1 MTKTGQLLI
10 IVVQKSKTRFKMATK
25 NQIGQDP
32 GSGLLT
38 FVLQTP
44 PPGNWRA
51 EENHRLLGS
60 LRMRT
65 SRTRP
70 EVEGSWRGHGCCR
83 SRRLSASFRTLW
95 RGRNWTD
102 CVLLWTCE
110 IRQHQEP
117 KIKQPLSKG
126 SSEWMISP
134 GHQPLN
140 LLPGTANG
148 LLPAPRSPC
157 SDWLDEEELEDLPS
171 IRAWERCSSRGF
183 CLFQTTIWG
192 EDAIPFLLQS
202 EHGNG
207 L

>member
-1 MTKTGQLLI
+1 MTKTGQQLI
-10 IVVQKSKTRFKMATK
+10 ILVQKSKTRLKMAAK

-51 EENHRLLGS
+51 EESRRLWPS

-65 SRTRP
+65 SQTRP
-70 EVEGSWRGHGCCR
+70 EVEGSGHGRGCCR
-83 SRRLSASFRTLW
+83 SPRLSASFRTLW

-102 CVLLWTCE
+102 CVLLRTCE
-110 IRQHQEP
+110 IRQHKEP
-117 KIKQPLSKG
+117 KMKQLLSKG
-126 SSEWMISP
+126 SSEWMISR
-134 GHQPLN
+134 GHQPAN

-148 LLPAPRSPC
+148 LLPARRSPC

-192 EDAIPFLLQS
+192 EDAIPVLLQS
-202 EHGNG
+202 KHGNR

>member
-1 MTKTGQLLI
+1 
-10 IVVQKSKTRFKMATK
+10 MAAK

-51 EENHRLLGS
+51 EESHRLQPS

-83 SRRLSASFRTLW
+83 SPRLSASFRTLW

-110 IRQHQEP
+110 IRQHKEP
-117 KIKQPLSKG
+117 KMKQLLSKR
-126 SSEWMISP
+126 
-134 GHQPLN
+134 QLRVDD
-140 LLPGTANG
+140 LPG
-148 LLPAPRSPC
+148 
-157 SDWLDEEELEDLPS
+157 PS
-171 IRAWERCSSRGF
+171 ICEPPSRDSQRAAASTQESMFWLVG
-183 CLFQTTIWG
+183 WG
-192 EDAIPFLLQS
+192 GAGRSTLDKSMREMFLQRVLLVPDHHLRRRRDSFPPTEWIRKWVIIYVQRWFLQS
-202 EHGNG
+202 
-207 L
+207 LWLM

>member
-1 MTKTGQLLI
+1 MTKTGQQLI
-10 IVVQKSKTRFKMATK
+10 VLVQKSKTRFKMAAK
-25 NQIGQDP
+25 NQFGQDP

-51 EENHRLLGS
+51 EESRRLRLS
-60 LRMRT
+60 LRTRM

-70 EVEGSWRGHGCCR
+70 EVEGSGRGHECCR
-83 SRRLSASFRTLW
+83 SLRLSASFRTLW
-95 RGRNWTD
+95 RGRSNWTD

-110 IRQHQEP
+110 IRQHKEP
-117 KIKQPLSKG
+117 KMKQQLSKG
-126 SSEWMISP
+126 SSEWMIS
-134 GHQPLN
+134 GHQPAN

-148 LLPAPRSPC
+148 LLPARRSPC

-183 CLFQTTIWG
+183 CLFQTIIWG
-192 EDAIPFLLQS
+192 EDAIPFLLRS
-202 EHGNG
+202 ERRNR